1 MKHRLVNFRF
11 LFCIFLITCIP
22 DQEMKFTSN
31 QKSCIAQSASP
42 SDVQGLAWSSTGG
55 ADIDWEPFWPRVTS
69 LLRWGTFSQGWRI
82 LNTWWKGKVYGVGS
96 QPHYPD
102 FSWSIAGKE
111 RVTSLVRAFEYT
123 NFKPVAVHTLF
134 CWQRVFLL
142 SVSLLQ
148 FRLVKGCDLCNVWF
162 VTHVCRRSSKESP
175 QLELQE
181 VMRTWEEVTARV
193 GEVTTFAGWVRLIY
207 FLHLKVKQQA
217 RLPPFLKCVRM

>member
-1 MKHRLVNFRF
+1 MFKGLHGHQLEAQTLTGNHSDRESLPYCAGGHFHRDEGFWTHDEKAKCMEWGASR
-11 LFCIFLITCIP
+11 IT
-22 DQEMKFTSN
+22 QTSPG
-31 QKSCIAQSASP
+31 Q
-42 SDVQGLAWSSTGG
+42 
-55 ADIDWEPFWPRVTS
+55 
-69 LLRWGTFSQGWRI
+69 LLGRRE
-82 LNTWWKGKVYGVGS
+82 L
-96 QPHYPD
+96 P
-102 FSWSIAGKE
+102 
-111 RVTSLVRAFEYT
+111 LVRAFEYT

-207 FLHLKVKQQA
+207 FLHLKIKQQA